1 MARTVWLDV
10 VVTEK
15 KAVGLIPRGTDSWE
29 QRKAVSGHNQKSK
42 AGQLW
47 DADFPGS
54 LSAHMLW

>member
-1 MARTVWLDV
+1 MWLDV